1 MKKFTKILEAK
12 DRRHKGGTPFS
23 NGHRTKEAGGFLENR
38 HYLIDLDMIIYDND
52 SVKAIVE
59 KKYKLDSKLGNI
71 LEESG
76 SFQRKMLLNL
86 CEKIGAKLFVN
97 ITSEK
102 KFIRVSNTG
111 IKEFNEH
118 VFREAQNKYMTYD
131 SDDLVFVEFR
141 GKQPAAIIKRM
152 EDGINIDGL
161 LHRMSELLN
170 VNVFKVDDI
179 NGTGKIQF
187 YTFDRKHIGS
197 VDILRDESQRK
208 IIEDQWKDIYQK
220 MNLW

>member
-76 SFQRKMLLNL
+76 SFQRK
-86 CEKIGAKLFVN
+86 
-97 ITSEK
+97 
-102 KFIRVSNTG
+102 
-111 IKEFNEH
+111 IK
-118 VFREAQNKYMTYD
+118 
-131 SDDLVFVEFR
+131 
-141 GKQPAAIIKRM
+141 
-152 EDGINIDGL
+152 
-161 LHRMSELLN
+161 
-170 VNVFKVDDI
+170 
-179 NGTGKIQF
+179 
-187 YTFDRKHIGS
+187 
-197 VDILRDESQRK
+197 
-208 IIEDQWKDIYQK
+208 
-220 MNLW
+220 